1 MRLLPLTLL
10 LAAIVLVPPRA
21 AAAQAAST
29 TSLRATPA
37 QFAATAALQP
47 AEKLPDTSPP
57 SLEAD
62 PYQHGTRTEGVAL
75 MVVGLAGI
83 VTGLVVDEPFITVI
97 GAGVGGLGLYFYL
110 R

>member
-10 LAAIVLVPPRA
+10 LTAIVLVPPRA
-21 AAAQAAST
+21 AAAQAAGP

-47 AEKLPDTSPP
+47 AATLPDDSRP
-57 SLEAD
+57 SLVED

-83 VTGLVVDEPFITVI
+83 VTGLVVDEPFITII

>member
-10 LAAIVLVPPRA
+10 LAAIALVPPRTV
-21 AAAQAAST
+21 AAQAAGT

-47 AEKLPDTSPP
+47 AGILPEASRP
-57 SLEAD
+57 SLVAD
-62 PYQHGTRTEGVAL
+62 PYQHGTRSEGVAL
-75 MVVGLAGI
+75 MIVGLAGI
-83 VTGLVVDEPFITVI
+83 VTGLVVDEPFITII

>member
-10 LAAIVLVPPRA
+10 LAAAVLLPPKVV
-21 AAAQAAST
+21 AAQADAT
-29 TSLRATPA
+29 PGLRATPA

-47 AEKLPDTSPP
+47 DVGLSGAARA
-57 SLEAD
+57 SLVDD

-83 VTGLVVDEPFITVI
+83 VTGLVVDEPFITII

>member
-1 MRLLPLTLL
+1 MRLFPLTLL
-10 LAAIVLVPPRA
+10 FAAAVLLPPRA
-21 AAAQAAST
+21 VAAQADAT
-29 TSLRATPA
+29 PSLRATPA
-37 QFAATAALQP
+37 HFAATAGLQP
-47 AEKLPDTSPP
+47 DGRLPGTTRA
-57 SLEAD
+57 SLVDD

-83 VTGLVVDEPFITVI
+83 VTGLVVDEPFITII